1 MKKILLSCLIIF
13 ALVLSSCNQDVAVP
27 PVVKEEVPP
36 ANEEKPTVP
45 PVEDSTA
52 DVISI
57 DTTQIGESS
66 GWMTIDQ
73 DTKIKISNVA
83 DDEVF
88 VMYINDPSSGRNI
101 GAVASRAVSSPM
113 IGGFNESVT
122 GKQIIRT
129 ENGVA
134 SFSGLDAGVTG
145 ETTFKIERLKVKKVE
160 TIEDLWNTE
169 LSVFDYNGYE
179 QGKVYIPNSM
189 SSYYYVDE
197 KVFSLNVNQIVN
209 QLKNE
214 YGVDD
219 SLQKVVLTCFTGYY
233 DAEMEEKYKEE
244 GVVINHNTRRTYGF
258 LVKENGEYKVMSEGV
273 FDLTDI
279 GNRVNLYAGLASD
292 NISGSGLTLRIL
304 PVDVLELNKP
314 MDVKKAD
321 SVFGLENLEKGKYVL
336 KLSNLGKNGINSFT
350 LQDHNKTEIR
360 KYDGERLPVGLM
372 LSYLSGYSD
381 EYYYYLGEISGS
393 VYINNMDKGDSVAD
407 EDGNYYRV
415 ELIRYE
421 DVPEC
426 IKDKSFFDYKDNIA
440 IGVFNSSS
448 SSISEADNRITDIL
462 CLSEGKNVSS
472 GNLSFVMTNVPQEK
486 KYNVSFIKITNEGPV
501 EVYDDKKYNCIIGF
515 ASTAHNMVENNLGVD
530 NGNSNISF
538 RFSGLEDGECI
549 MAMIT
554 FSDR

>member
-13 ALVLSSCNQDVAVP
+13 TLVMSSCNQDVAVP
-27 PVVKEEVPP
+27 PVVKEEIPP
-36 ANEEKPTVP
+36 ANEEKPIVP

-52 DVISI
+52 DEISI

-66 GWMTIDQ
+66 DWMTIDQ
-73 DTKIKISNVA
+73 DTKINISNVA

-88 VMYINDPSSGRNI
+88 VMYINDPSSSRSI
-101 GAVASRAVSSPM
+101 GAVASRGVSSPM
-113 IGGFNESVT
+113 IGGFNKSVT

-160 TIEDLWNTE
+160 TVEDLWNTE

-233 DAEMEEKYKEE
+233 NAEIEEKYKEE
-244 GVVINHNTRRTYGF
+244 GTVINHNTRITYGF
-258 LVKENGEYKVMSEGV
+258 LVKENDEYKVMSEGV
-273 FDLTDI
+273 FDFTDI

-321 SVFGLENLEKGKYVL
+321 SVFGLENLEEGKYVL
-336 KLSNLGKNGINSFT
+336 KVSNLGKNDINSFT

-360 KYDGERLPVGLM
+360 KYDGERLPNGLM
-372 LSYLSGYSD
+372 LSYLSDYSD
-381 EYYYYLGEISGS
+381 AYYYYLGEISGN

-407 EDGNYYRV
+407 EDGNYYTV

-421 DVPEC
+421 DVPEY

-448 SSISEADNRITDIL
+448 SSIPEADNRITDIL
-462 CLSEGKNVSS
+462 SLPEGKNVSS
-472 GNLSFVMTNVPQEK
+472 GNLSFVMTNVPQGK
-486 KYNVSFIKITNEGPV
+486 KYNVRFIKITNKGPV

-515 ASTAHNMVENNLGVD
+515 ASTAHDMVENNLGVD

-538 RFSGLEDGECI
+538 RFSRLEDGECI
-549 MAMIT
+549 MAVIT
-554 FSDR
+554 FSNR

>member
-1 MKKILLSCLIIF
+1 M
-13 ALVLSSCNQDVAVP
+13 
-27 PVVKEEVPP
+27 
-36 ANEEKPTVP
+36 
-45 PVEDSTA
+45 
-52 DVISI
+52 
-57 DTTQIGESS
+57 
-66 GWMTIDQ
+66 
-73 DTKIKISNVA
+73 
-83 DDEVF
+83 
-88 VMYINDPSSGRNI
+88 
-101 GAVASRAVSSPM
+101 
-113 IGGFNESVT
+113 
-122 GKQIIRT
+122 
-129 ENGVA
+129 
-134 SFSGLDAGVTG
+134 
-145 ETTFKIERLKVKKVE
+145 
-160 TIEDLWNTE
+160 WNTE

-233 DAEMEEKYKEE
+233 DAEMEE
-244 GVVINHNTRRTYGF
+244 
-258 LVKENGEYKVMSEGV
+258 EYKVMSEGV

-321 SVFGLENLEKGKYVL
+321 SVFGLENLEEGKYVL
-336 KLSNLGKNGINSFT
+336 KVSNLGKNGINSFT

-360 KYDGERLPVGLM
+360 KYDGEKLPNGLM
-372 LSYLSGYSD
+372 LSYRSDHPD
-381 EYYYYLGEISGS
+381 EYYYYLGEISGNI
-393 VYINNMDKGDSVAD
+393 YINNMDKGDSVAD
-407 EDGNYYRV
+407 ENGNYYRV

-421 DVPEC
+421 DVPKD
-426 IKDKSFFDYKDNIA
+426 IKDKSFFEYKDNIA

-448 SSISEADNRITDIL
+448 SSIPEADDRITDIL
-462 CLSEGKNVSS
+462 CLPVNTNVSS
-472 GNLSFVMTNVPQEK
+472 GNLSFVMTNVPKGK
-486 KYNVSFIKITNEGPV
+486 KYNVKFIKITNEGP
-501 EVYDDKKYNCIIGF
+501 EKVYDDKKYNCIIGF
-515 ASTAHNMVENNLGVD
+515 ASTVHNMVENNLDVD

-538 RFSGLEDGECI
+538 RFSGLEEGECI
-549 MAMIT
+549 MAMIA